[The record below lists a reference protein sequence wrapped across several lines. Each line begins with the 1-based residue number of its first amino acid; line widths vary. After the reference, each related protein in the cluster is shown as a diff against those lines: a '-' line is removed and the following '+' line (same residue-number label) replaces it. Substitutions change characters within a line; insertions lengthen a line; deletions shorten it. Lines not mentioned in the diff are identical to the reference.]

1 MVVGVDVKDVLN
13 KIDDVLADYSMPR
26 RVKGVLTQ
34 IKTDLG
40 KSGQEV
46 DVVVTSAIYTLD
58 EITNDVNISM
68 HAKTIIWDIISDL
81 EALKR

>member
-1 MVVGVDVKDVLN
+1 MDVKGVLT

-26 RVKGVLTQ
+26 RVKGALTQ
-34 IKTDLG
+34 IKADLS
-40 KSGQEV
+40 KDDKAA
-46 DVVVTSAIYTLD
+46 DVAITSAIYTLD

>member
-1 MVVGVDVKDVLN
+1 MVDVKDVLT

-26 RVKGVLTQ
+26 RVKVALTQ
-34 IKTDLG
+34 IKSDLTKG
-40 KSGQEV
+40 GS
-46 DVVVTSAIYTLD
+46 DTAVVVTSAIYALD

>member
-1 MVVGVDVKDVLN
+1 VVGVDVKDVLN
-13 KIDDVLADYSMPR
+13 KIDDVLNDYSMPR
-26 RVKGVLTQ
+26 RVKGELAQ
-34 IKTDLG
+34 IKSDLT
-40 KSGQEV
+40 KSGQDT